1 MVFLPL
7 KDDNPLRIIQFQ
19 YATLLIFAINVFVF
33 IWQDSLPEMELVSV
47 AMSGGLVPSVF
58 LNGAKLPPEFAN
70 LPTELTLITYMF
82 LHGDWWHLAGNM
94 LFLWVFADNVED
106 AMGFIRF
113 ILFYLLC
120 GIIAGLAHAFAN
132 PGSDGPLIGASG
144 AIGGVV
150 GAYLMLYPR
159 VKMWVLAFGRIP
171 LKIPA
176 YLMVGAWIAFQLF
189 SVWMQDE
196 SNTAWWAHIGGFLA
210 GVALV
215 FVFKRRGHPMF
226 AGAPAS

>member
-33 IWQDSLPEMELVSV
+33 IWQDSLPEVELVSV

-70 LPTELTLITYMF
+70 LPTEVTLITYMF

-106 AMGFIRF
+106 AMGFFRF
-113 ILFYLLC
+113 ILFYLIC
-120 GIIAGLAHAFAN
+120 GVIAGLAHAFAN

-150 GAYLMLYPR
+150 GAYMMLYPR

-189 SVWMQDE
+189 SVWMQDQ
-196 SNTAWWAHIGGFLA
+196 SDTAWWAHIGGFLA

-215 FVFKRRGHPMF
+215 FLFKRPGHPMF
-226 AGAPAS
+226 AGAPAT

>member
-33 IWQDSLPEMELVSV
+33 IWQDSLPEIELVSV

-70 LPTELTLITYMF
+70 LPTEVTLLTYMF

-106 AMGFIRF
+106 AMGFFRF

-176 YLMVGAWIAFQLF
+176 YLMVGAWIVFQLF

-210 GVALV
+210 GVGLV
-215 FVFKRRGHPMF
+215 FLLKRPGHAMF

>member
-33 IWQDSLPEMELVSV
+33 IWQDSLPQMELVSV

-70 LPTELTLITYMF
+70 LPTEVTLITYMF

-106 AMGFIRF
+106 AMGFVRF
-113 ILFYLLC
+113 ILFYLIC

-150 GAYLMLYPR
+150 GAYMMLYPR

-189 SVWMQDE
+189 SVWMQDQ
-196 SNTAWWAHIGGFLA
+196 SDTAWWAHIGGFLA

-215 FVFKRRGHPMF
+215 FVFKRPGHPMF
-226 AGAPAS
+226 AGAPAT

>member
-33 IWQDSLPEMELVSV
+33 IWQDSLPDVELVSV
-47 AMSGGLVPSVF
+47 AMSGGLVPNVF
-58 LNGAKLPPEFAN
+58 LNGAPLPPEFAS
-70 LPTELTLITYMF
+70 LPTEVTLITYMF

-106 AMGFIRF
+106 AMGFFRF

-150 GAYLMLYPR
+150 GAYMMLYPR

-176 YLMVGAWIAFQLF
+176 YLIVGAWIAFQLF
-189 SVWMQDE
+189 SVWMQDQ
-196 SNTAWWAHIGGFLA
+196 SDTAWWAHIGGFLA
-210 GVALV
+210 GVVLV
-215 FVFKRRGHPMF
+215 FLFKRPGQPMF

>member
-33 IWQDSLPEMELVSV
+33 IWQDSLPEIELVNV

-70 LPTELTLITYMF
+70 LPTEVTLITYMF

-106 AMGFIRF
+106 AMGFFRF

-215 FVFKRRGHPMF
+215 FIFKRRDQPMF
-226 AGAPAS
+226 AGAPAG

>member
-33 IWQDSLPEMELVSV
+33 IWQDSLPEVELVSV

-70 LPTELTLITYMF
+70 LPTEVTLITYMF

-106 AMGFIRF
+106 AMGFFRF
-113 ILFYLLC
+113 ILFYLIC

-150 GAYLMLYPR
+150 GAYMMLYPR

-189 SVWMQDE
+189 SVWMQDQ
-196 SNTAWWAHIGGFLA
+196 SDTAWWAHIGGFLA

-215 FVFKRRGHPMF
+215 FVFKRPGHPMF
-226 AGAPAS
+226 AGAPAT

>member
-33 IWQDSLPEMELVSV
+33 IWQDSLPEIELVNV

-70 LPTELTLITYMF
+70 LPTEVTLITYMF

-106 AMGFIRF
+106 AMGFFRF

-196 SNTAWWAHIGGFLA
+196 SNTAWWAHIGGFLG

-215 FVFKRRGHPMF
+215 FLFKRPGHPMF

>member
-33 IWQDSLPEMELVSV
+33 IWQDSLPEIELVNV

-70 LPTELTLITYMF
+70 LPTEVTLITYMF

-106 AMGFIRF
+106 AMGFVRF

-215 FVFKRRGHPMF
+215 FIFKRRDQPMF
-226 AGAPAS
+226 AGAPAG

>member
-7 KDDNPLRIIQFQ
+7 RDDNPLRIIQFQ

-33 IWQDSLPEMELVSV
+33 IWQDSLPQMELVSV

-70 LPTELTLITYMF
+70 LPTEVTLITYMF

-106 AMGFIRF
+106 AMGFVRF
-113 ILFYLLC
+113 ILFYLIC

-150 GAYLMLYPR
+150 GAYMMLYPR

-189 SVWMQDE
+189 SVWMQDQ
-196 SNTAWWAHIGGFLA
+196 SDTAWWAHIGGFLA

-215 FVFKRRGHPMF
+215 FVFKRPGHPMF

>member
-70 LPTELTLITYMF
+70 LPTEVTLITYMF

-106 AMGFIRF
+106 AMGFFRF
-113 ILFYLLC
+113 ILFYLIC

-150 GAYLMLYPR
+150 GAYMMLYPR

-189 SVWMQDE
+189 SVWMQDQ
-196 SNTAWWAHIGGFLA
+196 SDTAWWAHIGGFLA
-210 GVALV
+210 GVVLV
-215 FVFKRRGHPMF
+215 FVFKRPGHPMF

>member
-47 AMSGGLVPSVF
+47 AMSGGLVPSVL

-70 LPTELTLITYMF
+70 LPTEVTLITYMF

-106 AMGFIRF
+106 AMGFFRF
-113 ILFYLLC
+113 ILFYLFC

-215 FVFKRRGHPMF
+215 FIFKRRGQPMF
-226 AGAPAS
+226 AGAPAG

>member
-33 IWQDSLPEMELVSV
+33 IWQDSLPEVELVSV

-70 LPTELTLITYMF
+70 LPTEVTLITYMF

-106 AMGFIRF
+106 AMGFFRF

-150 GAYLMLYPR
+150 GAYMMLYPR

-189 SVWMQDE
+189 SVWMQDQ
-196 SNTAWWAHIGGFLA
+196 SDTAWWAHIGGFLA

-215 FVFKRRGHPMF
+215 FIFKRPGQPMF
-226 AGAPAS
+226 AGAPAG